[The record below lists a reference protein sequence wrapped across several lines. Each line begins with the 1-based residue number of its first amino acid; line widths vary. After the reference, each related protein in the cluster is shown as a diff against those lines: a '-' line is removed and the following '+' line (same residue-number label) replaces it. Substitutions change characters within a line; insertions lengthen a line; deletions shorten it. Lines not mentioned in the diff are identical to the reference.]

1 VFYHRGL
8 RPAILI
14 LAAGLTSALAAQA
27 AVTVAT
33 VGDSLADAIYLGMKL
48 QPGLLKKSGIDLVRW
63 SRPSIGLT
71 RVDYF
76 DYNSYLRNSSDLGS
90 ADICIVELG
99 ANDLQSIA
107 IEKNAIEKKKWIAVG
122 TDAWQRVYG
131 ERVQALVSTLKTQR
145 CGSVLWFL
153 QPANQTNKYLSH
165 YHGMINQV
173 QFAGA
178 SPEVTAAFEIMA
190 SSKDYVSDGV
200 HFNKDFCFKV
210 ARAVVDMISSW
221 KPFAQAN
228 CSSCHPP
235 ASLPAT
241 AQVPAPLVLRRP

>member
-1 VFYHRGL
+1 MVYDRFL
-8 RPAILI
+8 RSAIL
-14 LAAGLTSALAAQA
+14 LLSAVVSAHAAI
-27 AVTVAT
+27 TVAT

-48 QPGLLKKSGIDLVRW
+48 QPNLLKKSGIDLIRW
-63 SRPSIGLT
+63 SRPSIGLV

-76 DYNSYLRNSSDLGS
+76 DYNSYLRNSGLGS

-99 ANDLQSIA
+99 ANDLQNIA
-107 IEKNAIEKKKWIAVG
+107 TEKQKSFAVG

-178 SPEVTAAFEIMA
+178 APTVTAAFEIMA

-200 HFNKDFCFKV
+200 HFNTAFCFKV
-210 ARAVVDMISSW
+210 ARAVADMIASW
-221 KPFAQAN
+221 QPFAQAS
-228 CSSCHPP
+228 CSSCH
-235 ASLPAT
+235 LPAN
-241 AQVPAPLVLRRP
+241 AQVPAPLMLRRQ

>member
-1 VFYHRGL
+1 M

-14 LAAGLTSALAAQA
+14 LAAALSAGVSTKAAI
-27 AVTVAT
+27 TVAT

-48 QPGLLKKSGIDLVRW
+48 QPNLLKKSGIDLVRW

-76 DYNSYLRNSSDLGS
+76 DYNSYLRDSIGLGS

-99 ANDLQSIA
+99 ANDLQSIS
-107 IEKNAIEKKKWIAVG
+107 IEKKKWIAVG

-178 SPEVTAAFEIMA
+178 SPAVTAAFEIMA

-210 ARAVVDMISSW
+210 ARAVADMIASW
-221 KPFAQAN
+221 QPFAQAT
-228 CSSCHPP
+228 CSSCH
-235 ASLPAT
+235 LPANT
-241 AQVPAPLVLRRP
+241 QVPAPLLLRRP

>member
-8 RPAILI
+8 PRAILI
-14 LAAGLTSALAAQA
+14 LASVLTAAVSAQA

-48 QPGLLKKSGIDLVRW
+48 QPGLLKKSGIDLMRW

-76 DYNSYLRNSSDLGS
+76 DYNSYLRDSSELGS

-107 IEKNAIEKKKWIAVG
+107 IEKRKWIAVG
-122 TDAWQRVYG
+122 SDAWQRVYG

-178 SPEVTAAFEIMA
+178 APEVTAAFEIMA
-190 SSKDYVSDGV
+190 SSKDYISDGV

-221 KPFAQAN
+221 KLFAQAS
-228 CSSCHPP
+228 CSTCHPL
-235 ASLPAT
+235 ANSLPAN
-241 AQVPAPLVLRRP
+241 AQVPAPLLLRRP